1 MCFRAQRDKHTL
13 LDAAE
18 QVWSPQ
24 KIPQHEGSA
33 ISRFLSRNI
42 PTTNS
47 GFLLDTTSAVPQ
59 NSPNFSRGLYGK
71 VLEAPM
77 QYLPGWTV
85 QCINAECMARGTW
98 LRADQVHSE
107 LCTNCG
113 APLHRVPPPLGPR
126 MRMRPRTLSSY
137 RPFRPR

>member
-1 MCFRAQRDKHTL
+1 VIANF
-13 LDAAE
+13 
-18 QVWSPQ
+18 P
-24 KIPQHEGSA
+24 
-33 ISRFLSRNI
+33 SRNI

-47 GFLLDTTSAVPQ
+47 GFLLDTTSALPQ
-59 NSPNFSRGLYGK
+59 NSPNFSRGAFVFTDKLGK

-137 RPFRPR
+137 RPFRPK

>member
-1 MCFRAQRDKHTL
+1 
-13 LDAAE
+13 
-18 QVWSPQ
+18 
-24 KIPQHEGSA
+24 
-33 ISRFLSRNI
+33 
-42 PTTNS
+42 
-47 GFLLDTTSAVPQ
+47 
-59 NSPNFSRGLYGK
+59 
-71 VLEAPM
+71 M

-85 QCINAECMARGTW
+85 HCINAECMARGTW

-126 MRMRPRTLSSY
+126 LRLRPRTLSSY